1 MVTLLIPEPAQF
13 RVSVEPAAVVAWV
26 LDPRSGLPIVGQRI
40 GSRKRGDH
48 GQNEASLV
56 NLCKHFEFF
65 VLLIISLR
73 NFRPYKCRFLQV
85 ARFLMLIFVSGPF
98 LKPIKRLN

>member
-26 LDPRSGLPIVGQRI
+26 LDPRIGLPIVGQHI

-56 NLCKHFEFF
+56 KLCKHFEFF
-65 VLLIISLR
+65 
-73 NFRPYKCRFLQV
+73 
-85 ARFLMLIFVSGPF
+85 ARLFVKVFCSF
-98 LKPIKRLN
+98 NL